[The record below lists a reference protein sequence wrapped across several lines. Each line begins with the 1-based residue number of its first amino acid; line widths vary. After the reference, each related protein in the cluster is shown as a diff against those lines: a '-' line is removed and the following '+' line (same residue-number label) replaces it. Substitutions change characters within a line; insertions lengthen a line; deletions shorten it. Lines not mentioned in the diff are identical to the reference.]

1 MFRKILM
8 SLAFVC
14 ASVAYAGDKT
24 TLDTSGLTDAQIA
37 ELKAVAAKKVS
48 DVANK
53 AVEPLTPKDPGAMLA
68 LASTWGPQMAQAAE
82 GFARAL
88 GIAAKEL
95 NITVNDFLASP
106 AGKLTA
112 AVILWKVAGTAVLK
126 LLYGLFFITVGLSIT
141 RMIYTRLFTKGYEK
155 VEYKHY
161 GGWSTGTKLVRI
173 PKTIADLHNDGEWLA
188 FWTMIVVCVA
198 TLGFGA
204 AIVI

>member
-1 MFRKILM
+1 MFRKILV
-8 SLAFVC
+8 SLAILCSATAF
-14 ASVAYAGDKT
+14 AGST
-24 TLDTSGLTDAQIA
+24 NIDTSGLTEAQIA

-53 AVEPLTPKDPGAMLA
+53 AVEPLTPKDPGAMIT

-95 NITVNDFLASP
+95 NITVNDFLSSP

-126 LLYGLFFITVGLSIT
+126 LLYGSFFIIVGLSIT

-155 VEYKHY
+155 VEYKNY
-161 GGWSTGTKLVRI
+161 GGWSSGTKLVRI
-173 PKTIADLHNDGEWLA
+173 PKTISDLEKDGEWLA
-188 FWTMIVVCVA
+188 FWTMIVVCIA